1 MCRKQLQSAWKPE
14 ENFISPGV
22 HSRQRE
28 VCESRQGQS
37 MCGTNQQL
45 SGCVFLSLYTTVGL
59 FSFPSIHPPVH
70 TQVCHEGHIGQPS
83 SYSSNFLDRMFWD
96 RISTEL
102 WVPLLD
108 TLIGQW
114 AAEVCL
120 SLPPVSTPCSWLLG
134 TGRQAISFTNGN
146 TFSDSILF
154 FFISF
159 QSVTRTCLG
168 GGVWNTFK

>member
-14 ENFISPGV
+14 ENSISPSV

-28 VCESRQGQS
+28 VCESRQGQT

-59 FSFPSIHPPVH
+59 FSFPSIHPSVH
-70 TQVCHEGHIGQPS
+70 TQVCHQGHIGQPS

-96 RISTEL
+96 RVSTEL
-102 WVPLLD
+102 WAPLLD

-120 SLPPVSTPCSWLLG
+120 SLPPVSTPCTLLLG
-134 TGRQAISFTNGN
+134 TGRQAIFFTNGN